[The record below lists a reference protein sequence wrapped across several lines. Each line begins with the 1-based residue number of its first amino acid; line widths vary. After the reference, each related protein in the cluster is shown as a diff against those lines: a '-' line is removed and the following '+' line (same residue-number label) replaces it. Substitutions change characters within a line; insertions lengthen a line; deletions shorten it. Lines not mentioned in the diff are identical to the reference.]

1 MKKVFLGL
9 MLAGLATGGVFIW
22 RRYQVHARMSAPPN
36 YSDKPTTAVA
46 SDVLKDNL
54 LVDRKEVQDWVIA
67 VKCPRSQQ

>member
-9 MLAGLATGGVFIW
+9 MLAGLATGSVFIW

-36 YSDKPTTAVA
+36 DSDKSTTAVA
-46 SDVLKDNL
+46 SDPLKDNL

>member
-22 RRYQVHARMSAPPN
+22 RRYQVHARMSDAN
-36 YSDKPTTAVA
+36 NGSDKSTNTVA
-46 SDVLKDNL
+46 IDPLKDNL

-67 VKCPRSQQ
+67 VKCPTAQQ